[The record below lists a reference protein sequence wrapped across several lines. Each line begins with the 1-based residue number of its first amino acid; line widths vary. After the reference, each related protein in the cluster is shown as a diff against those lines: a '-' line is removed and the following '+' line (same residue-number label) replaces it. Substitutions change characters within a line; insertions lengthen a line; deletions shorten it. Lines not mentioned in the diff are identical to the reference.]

1 MNSLERR
8 ALQLYAESASM
19 DPVNQEAFV
28 ANELRNDSVERHRK
42 AWEERTGR
50 KWVDPCEQSYLKN
63 KRIQQGVSDANN

>member
-1 MNSLERR
+1 MNELERR
-8 ALQLYAESASM
+8 TRQLYEQSSSM

-50 KWVDPCEQSYLKN
+50 KWVDPCEQSYLRS
-63 KRIQQGVSDANN
+63 KRCGN